1 MKLRR
6 PFKESKQN
14 NKESNEQEKNLSYF
28 QTWDDFWSA
37 ENDPCVHTYL
47 NTFPSPISTRNKFWN
62 KSSIL
67 FPFQNFYNHFCQ
79 PFLSTFCVNFLVWTV
94 YYELT
99 LVVHSTSAIYL
110 LQIYLCRVN
119 CVILHNEQ
127 VCTNWMYFSILFS
140 SEENECRSNRSKCE
154 QLCVNTISGYYC
166 ECKKGYQLNG
176 KYSCKGRLFGNY
188 YYHLS
193 EQNTAIIRVKRDLDP
208 RRRSPLSALLNV
220 GGGREGGWFN
230 LWFFKDTLCSIQS

>member
-37 ENDPCVHTYL
+37 ENDPCVLTYL
-47 NTFPSPISTRNKFWN
+47 NTLPSPISTRNKFWN

-110 LQIYLCRVN
+110 PQIYLCRVN

-140 SEENECRSNRSKCE
+140 LEENECRSNRSKCE
-154 QLCVNTISGYYC
+154 QLC
-166 ECKKGYQLNG
+166 
-176 KYSCKGRLFGNY
+176 
-188 YYHLS
+188 
-193 EQNTAIIRVKRDLDP
+193 
-208 RRRSPLSALLNV
+208 
-220 GGGREGGWFN
+220 
-230 LWFFKDTLCSIQS
+230 

>member
-1 MKLRR
+1 M
-6 PFKESKQN
+6 N
-14 NKESNEQEKNLSYF
+14 
-28 QTWDDFWSA
+28 
-37 ENDPCVHTYL
+37 
-47 NTFPSPISTRNKFWN
+47 
-62 KSSIL
+62 
-67 FPFQNFYNHFCQ
+67 
-79 PFLSTFCVNFLVWTV
+79 
-94 YYELT
+94 T

-110 LQIYLCRVN
+110 PQIYLCRIN

-188 YYHLS
+188 NYHLS

-220 GGGREGGWFN
+220 GGGREGGDLIWDSLKIPFVPFSPSF
-230 LWFFKDTLCSIQS
+230 LIPSSAKEKT

>member
-1 MKLRR
+1 MTSNKKKLFPASLLKLRR

-14 NKESNEQEKNLSYF
+14 NKESNEHKKIKVISRHEMIFSQRRIHAY
-28 QTWDDFWSA
+28 TR
-37 ENDPCVHTYL
+37 
-47 NTFPSPISTRNKFWN
+47 ISTRSPLQFQHAI
-62 KSSIL
+62 SYEMSLRVFFRFRIL
-67 FPFQNFYNHFCQ
+67 IIIFVSHFFLPFVLIFQF
-79 PFLSTFCVNFLVWTV
+79 
-94 YYELT
+94 ELYIMNT

-110 LQIYLCRVN
+110 PQIYLCRVN

-127 VCTNWMYFSILFS
+127 VCTNWMYFSILFCL
-140 SEENECRSNRSKCE
+140 EENECRSNRSKCE

-193 EQNTAIIRVKRDLDP
+193 DCWNRTQPSFVLKEIQIRGGETHF
-208 RRRSPLSALLNV
+208 PL
-220 GGGREGGWFN
+220 F
-230 LWFFKDTLCSIQS
+230 

>member
-1 MKLRR
+1 MPYKLRHFFIMNR
-6 PFKESKQN
+6 FV
-14 NKESNEQEKNLSYF
+14 
-28 QTWDDFWSA
+28 QTGCISLFW
-37 ENDPCVHTYL
+37 
-47 NTFPSPISTRNKFWN
+47 
-62 KSSIL
+62 
-67 FPFQNFYNHFCQ
+67 
-79 PFLSTFCVNFLVWTV
+79 
-94 YYELT
+94 
-99 LVVHSTSAIYL
+99 
-110 LQIYLCRVN
+110 
-119 CVILHNEQ
+119 
-127 VCTNWMYFSILFS
+127 FS

-220 GGGREGGWFN
+220 GGGREGG
-230 LWFFKDTLCSIQS
+230 

>member
-1 MKLRR
+1 MIFGQRR
-6 PFKESKQN
+6 IIHA
-14 NKESNEQEKNLSYF
+14 Y
-28 QTWDDFWSA
+28 TR
-37 ENDPCVHTYL
+37 
-47 NTFPSPISTRNKFWN
+47 ISTRSPLQFQHAI
-62 KSSIL
+62 SHEISLRFFSRFRIFMIIFVSHFFLL
-67 FPFQNFYNHFCQ
+67 FVLIFYFEQYIMN
-79 PFLSTFCVNFLVWTV
+79 
-94 YYELT
+94 T

-110 LQIYLCRVN
+110 PQIYLCRIN

-140 SEENECRSNRSKCE
+140 LEENECRSNRSKCE

-188 YYHLS
+188 NYHLS

-230 LWFFKDTLCSIQS
+230 LGFFKDTLCSIQS